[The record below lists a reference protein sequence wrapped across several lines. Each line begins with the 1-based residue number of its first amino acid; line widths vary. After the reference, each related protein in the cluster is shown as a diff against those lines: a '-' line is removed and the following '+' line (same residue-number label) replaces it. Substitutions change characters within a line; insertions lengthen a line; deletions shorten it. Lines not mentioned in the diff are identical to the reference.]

1 MNILNKTFI
10 TIIFSTIFYNL
21 SAQVLNERTGVLI
34 YYNVGDETFPDS
46 WKTDEVNAKGVSL
59 DTIEIERSMKIVKDA
74 LAKYPKDLIKSNLK
88 KIYILKKIEFYGQE
102 FGGTNSTDVVYIANG
117 GEDLGYTNS
126 YIEQTFHHEFSSILL
141 RNYSNLLKRE
151 EWISINA
158 LPYGD
163 GGVQAL
169 KESKDSQD
177 INPMLNS
184 KGFISQYATSDLE
197 NDFNTFAEN
206 LFYPSD
212 EFYNTVKNY
221 PKIRQK
227 LEFILEFYF
236 ALDNTLTKK
245 YFEKLNNGNS
255 Y

>member
-1 MNILNKTFI
+1 MNILNKVFI
-10 TIIFSTIFYNL
+10 TIILSTIFYSIN
-21 SAQVLNERTGVLI
+21 AQVLNEKTGVLI
-34 YYNVGDETFPDS
+34 YYKIGEETFPDS
-46 WKTDEVNAKGVSL
+46 WKTDEINAKGISL
-59 DTIEIERSMKIVKDA
+59 DTIEIERSMKIIKNA
-74 LAKYPKDLIKSNLK
+74 LAKYPRELIKSNLK
-88 KIYILKKIEFYGQE
+88 KIYILKMIEFYGQE
-102 FGGTNSTDVVYIANG
+102 FGGTNSSDAVYITNG
-117 GEDLGYTNS
+117 GENLGYTNG

-151 EWISINA
+151 EWISNNA

-177 INPMLNS
+177 IDTMLNS
-184 KGFISQYATSDLE
+184 KGFISQYATSDFE

-212 EFYNTVKNY
+212 EFYNAVKNY

-227 LEFILEFYF
+227 LDLILEFYF

-245 YFEKLNNGNS
+245 YFEKLYCSNNH
-255 Y
+255 